1 MRFHNS
7 IVLALIFVLSM
18 TVYADS
24 YGTFQ
29 TTRYYSTNQQY
40 FVEVNEKQ
48 LATLYKNAPRPKRLW
63 SHSISQ
69 LPRDLLVMND
79 GSRFVIIDSY
89 YGNNHDP
96 KAPVILTYDDKG
108 NEMSRYSLADVAN
121 LSRVAMTT
129 SQAYWFGGAWF
140 ASDARVLVVQTI
152 VTKVDWGMCLK
163 NASSDQGWMKC
174 SEPIPFE
181 QLHFDLNTGKLSE
194 RTKLV
199 Q

>member
-1 MRFHNS
+1 M
-7 IVLALIFVLSM
+7 A
-18 TVYADS
+18 VYADS

-29 TTRYYSTNQQY
+29 TTRYYSANQQY

-48 LATLYKNAPRPKRLW
+48 LETLYKNAPRPKRLW
-63 SHSISQ
+63 SHSLSQ

-96 KAPVILTYDDKG
+96 KAPVIFTYEKG
-108 NEMSRYSLADVAN
+108 NEMSRYSLGEVAN

-140 ASDARVLVVQTI
+140 GSDARVLIVQTI
-152 VTKVDWGMCLK
+152 VTRIDWGTCLK
-163 NASSDQGWMKC
+163 ITSPDQDWMRC
-174 SEPIPFE
+174 SEPKPYE
-181 QLHFDLNTGKLSE
+181 QLRFDLNTGKLRE
-194 RTKLV
+194 RTKL
-199 Q
+199 

>member
-1 MRFHNS
+1 MRFRNS
-7 IVLALIFVLSM
+7 IAVPVIFVLSM
-18 TVYADS
+18 AVYADS

-29 TTRYYSTNQQY
+29 TTRYYSANQQY

-96 KAPVILTYDDKG
+96 KAPVILTYDEKG
-108 NEMSRYSLADVAN
+108 DEMSRYALGEVAN

-129 SQAYWFGGAWF
+129 SQAYWLGGAWF
-140 ASDARVLVVQTI
+140 VADDRVLIVQTI
-152 VTKVDWGMCLK
+152 VTKVDWGTCLK
-163 NASSDQGWMKC
+163 NHFARPG
-174 SEPIPFE
+174 FE
-181 QLHFDLNTGKLSE
+181 EVF
-194 RTKLV
+194 
-199 Q
+199 